1 MDAIYKLNNLQFN
14 VVEGVLPE
22 VTEKAKAKKLM
33 VSIIGKNEFVGTRIS
48 DEGDMEEQ
56 QSKISI
62 AKAYAVIL
70 YVDEEYFKVIEAGKT
85 SEEEEEEQ
93 LFLLVDTV
101 EIEGWI
107 IGKSFKKI
115 NGVRVDSDELI
126 AIRKA
131 DASEVPLNADNYIE
145 ANLAWIFDRLLE
157 DFEEKYGEGD
167 DEEEIDDG
175 D

>member
-1 MDAIYKLNNLQFN
+1 MDGIYKLNNLQFN
-14 VVEGVLPE
+14 VIEGVLPE

-33 VSIIGKNEFVGTRIS
+33 ASIIGKKELVGTRIS
-48 DEGDMEEQ
+48 EEGDMEEE
-56 QSKISI
+56 QSKVSL
-62 AKAYAVIL
+62 AKAHAIVI
-70 YVDEEYFKVIEAGKT
+70 YVDEEYFKVIDAGKT

-93 LFLLVDTV
+93 FFHLVDTV
-101 EIEGWI
+101 ELEGWI

-115 NGVRVDSDELI
+115 NGIKVDSDELI
-126 AIRKA
+126 AVRKS
-131 DASEVPLNADNYIE
+131 DASEVPMTADNYIE

>member
-33 VSIIGKNEFVGTRIS
+33 ASIIGQNEFVGARIS

-93 LFLLVDTV
+93 LFHLVDTV
-101 EIEGWI
+101 EIKGWI
-107 IGKSFKKI
+107 IGKSSKKI

-145 ANLAWIFDRLLE
+145 ANLTWIFDRLLE